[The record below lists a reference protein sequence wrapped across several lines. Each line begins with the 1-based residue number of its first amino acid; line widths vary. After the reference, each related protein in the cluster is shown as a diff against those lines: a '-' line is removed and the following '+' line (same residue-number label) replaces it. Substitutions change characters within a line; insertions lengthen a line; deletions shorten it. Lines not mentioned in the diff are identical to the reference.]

1 MPFTNP
7 IRCKMVRGAGTH
19 LKALVVT
26 LFLVPDFGVGDTDVQ
41 LDELNVMGFIEPQS
55 SWLAA
60 LPYQRQGEVQ
70 AKQCL

>member
-26 LFLVPDFGVGDTDVQ
+26 LFLVPDLGVGDTDVQ
-41 LDELNVMGFIEPQS
+41 LDELNAMGLIGHQS
-55 SWLAA
+55 SKGQVAA
-60 LPYQRQGEVQ
+60 LNCQR
-70 AKQCL
+70 